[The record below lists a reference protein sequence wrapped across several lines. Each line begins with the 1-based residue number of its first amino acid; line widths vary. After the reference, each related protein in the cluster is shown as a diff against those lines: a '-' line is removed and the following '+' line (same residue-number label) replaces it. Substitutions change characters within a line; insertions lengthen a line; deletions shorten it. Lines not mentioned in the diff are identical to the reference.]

1 MERKATAP
9 RNPFVAAAK
18 FKKAGTHRKSNKALR
33 RVEKM
38 SLLGHSSKVEQSAF
52 TRSARVRF
60 PLPQPAETATEWVHA
75 SSFA

>member
-1 MERKATAP
+1 MKRKSTAP

-33 RVEKM
+33 RVDKM
-38 SLLGHSSKVEQSAF
+38 SLLGRSSKVEQSAF

-60 PLPQPAETATEWVHA
+60 PLPRPTETATEWVDT